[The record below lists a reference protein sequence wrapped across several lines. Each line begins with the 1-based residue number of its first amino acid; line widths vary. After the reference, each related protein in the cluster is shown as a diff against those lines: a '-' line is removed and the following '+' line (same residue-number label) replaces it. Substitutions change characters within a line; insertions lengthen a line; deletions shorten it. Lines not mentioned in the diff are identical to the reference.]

1 MHVEFLDGLHMISLY
16 ALYVAGQKWSKL
28 QEHQWHTFTLTKPF
42 RWDGKSNLV
51 VQFSYDGNS
60 ETSDHGSTASVT
72 TGVDRM
78 IYYCVD
84 SDTYRCNA
92 STLSLII

>member
-1 MHVEFLDGLHMISLY
+1 MSLH
-16 ALYVAGQKWSKL
+16 AVHDNGNHL
-28 QEHQWHTFTLTKPF
+28 QERQWHTFTLTKPF
-42 RWDGKSNLV
+42 KWDGKSNLV

-84 SDTYRCNA
+84 SDSYRCSA
-92 STLSLII
+92 SELSLII